1 MINNV
6 IEKSNV
12 LNAMKMLSEPDEK
25 IGLIEFR
32 FFCLYLSKINARNPE
47 KRTVKVKIEDFE
59 ELFGVSFHST
69 SFTKQLRKIAT
80 RQMRVIEKGKCIII
94 NLYSKFAWSIEN
106 PKELEITCNYDIMP
120 YLFELQKS
128 YTSYKILNIVKLNS
142 VQKIRLYEIMKQYE
156 KIGQV
161 GFDIKDLQEMLC
173 SKVQEF
179 RFFRRDILTPAIRDI
194 NQYTDIQVS
203 YEKNLSCRKVVALT
217 FTIDKKKIF
226 SADNVDEQSVDTT
239 IQSLYYRCK
248 EEYTIKQLEQLYDY
262 VSNCC
267 VNISSGVD
275 NYIYSVYANI
285 KISGNKINNLF
296 KYTFSVIKNDI
307 TKHIFE
313 DSRDN
318 SNSHTSRSD
327 EMYISSYDIN
337 DVIRD
342 HRIEWYTQEDLEKRS
357 IKILDKA
364 DKTDKTVKD
373 EVIKE
378 EPQKIE
384 EPVVVQEAYE
394 REKSQELPVIEFRFA
409 FDKDLTDYVNYDSC
423 KRLQALLELKYHKED
438 TFWLFEDIFT
448 QKDIIK
454 LVLERHQV
462 IVVPKPVPVGDFEE
476 YQKNSELCE
485 IK

>member
-1 MINNV
+1 MGIKSNNLV
-6 IEKSNV
+6 EKSNV
-12 LNAMKMLSEPDEK
+12 LNTLMSTDM
-25 IGLIEFR
+25 GLTELR
-32 FFCLYLSKINARNPE
+32 FFCLYLSKLNARNQD
-47 KRTVKVKIEDFE
+47 KRTVDILISEFECFFGIKFNTTLFNQKI
-59 ELFGVSFHST
+59 
-69 SFTKQLRKIAT
+69 RKIMGRT
-80 RQMRVIEKGKCIII
+80 VEIKENSKIRVLT
-94 NLYSKFAWSIEN
+94 LYSEFCWKEN
-106 PKELEITCNYDIMP
+106 ESSVISITCNDKMLP
-120 YLFELQKS
+120 YLFKLQGN
-128 YTSYKILNIVKLNS
+128 YTKYMIGNIAKLNS
-142 VQKIRLYEIMKQYE
+142 VSKIRLYEILKQYE
-156 KIGQV
+156 KIGT
-161 GFDIKDLQEMLC
+161 IKISIEELKLMLC
-173 SKVQEF
+173 SSKKSDF
-179 RFFRRDILTPAIRDI
+179 RHFRMDTLEPAIKDI
-194 NQYTDIQVS
+194 NEYTDIMVS
-203 YEKNLSCRKVVALT
+203 YEKILSCRKVVALT

-226 SADNVDEQSVDTT
+226 SADNVDEQSADTT

-267 VNISSGVD
+267 INISSGVD

-342 HRIEWYTQEDLEKRS
+342 HRIEWYTQEDLEKQG

-364 DKTDKTVKD
+364 DKTVED
-373 EVIKE
+373 EPIKE

-384 EPVVVQEAYE
+384 EPVGVQEAYE

-476 YQKNSELCE
+476 YQKNSKLFE
-485 IK
+485 I